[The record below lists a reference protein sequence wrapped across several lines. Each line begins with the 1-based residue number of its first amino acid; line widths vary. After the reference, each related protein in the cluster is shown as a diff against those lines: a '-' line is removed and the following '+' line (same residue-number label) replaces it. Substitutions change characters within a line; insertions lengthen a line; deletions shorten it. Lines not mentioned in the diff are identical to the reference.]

1 MNGLKISKLNF
12 TLIFIFFIIILWLI
26 SYVIIIPNYKNI
38 ETKKNNVNINTV
50 LSHFDTEITNLKN
63 IINDYSKWDD
73 TYNFIN
79 DKNGSYIYENFREGT
94 STLSDLHIDMIFYTD
109 KSNNIIFNKYTKKMN
124 ILDKNNFMIK
134 VIDLLKDIDNFYSIE
149 SIDKKLFIIV
159 KLEVKKSDGQGDS
172 NGFIYSLKIID
183 EGYIKNISNV
193 FEQTKLSLIKPEKNY
208 VNTIENKYI
217 KRINSYSYFEDDKIY
232 SNIGFFSK
240 DRFLFNLEI
249 ANTVEVLDDGLRVTY
264 YYNFIITILLALFV
278 YSSYK
283 KQKTLQHYNE
293 KLELEVQKRTE
304 NLDNSI
310 RLIEEKNKELYKL
323 STIDSLTNIKNR
335 RSFFLQSKELLTKAN
350 EENKNYFVLLI
361 DIDHFKKINDNY
373 GHAIGDSVLQE
384 FCLTILSIIDIDAV
398 FGRIGG
404 EEFCVSLF
412 DKDEEYASSLA
423 ERIRKKCDENIM
435 KIDNIEVKFT
445 ISIGISSN
453 KNKEEYI
460 DEILQNADDLLYTAK
475 RTGRNK
481 VIRNV

>member
-1 MNGLKISKLNF
+1 ML
-12 TLIFIFFIIILWLI
+12 
-26 SYVIIIPNYKNI
+26 
-38 ETKKNNVNINTV
+38 
-50 LSHFDTEITNLKN
+50 
-63 IINDYSKWDD
+63 
-73 TYNFIN
+73 
-79 DKNGSYIYENFREGT
+79 
-94 STLSDLHIDMIFYTD
+94 
-109 KSNNIIFNKYTKKMN
+109 
-124 ILDKNNFMIK
+124 
-134 VIDLLKDIDNFYSIE
+134 
-149 SIDKKLFIIV
+149 
-159 KLEVKKSDGQGDS
+159 
-172 NGFIYSLKIID
+172 
-183 EGYIKNISNV
+183 
-193 FEQTKLSLIKPEKNY
+193 KPEKNY
-208 VNTIENKYI
+208 VNTIENKDI
-217 KRINSYSYFEDDKIY
+217 KRINSYSYFEDNKIY

-240 DRFLFNLEI
+240 DRFLFNLETV
-249 ANTVEVLDDGLRVTY
+249 NTAEVLDDGLRVTY
-264 YYNFIITILLALFV
+264 YYNLIITILLALFM
-278 YSSYK
+278 YSSYI
-283 KQKTLQHYNE
+283 KQKTLQQYNE

-335 RSFFLQSKELLTKAN
+335 RSFFLQSKDLLTKAN

-384 FCLTILSIIDIDAV
+384 FCLTILSIIDKDAV

-404 EEFCVSLF
+404 EEFCISLF
-412 DKDEEYASSLA
+412 DKDEEYVSYLA
-423 ERIRKKCDENIM
+423 EKIRKKCDENIM
-435 KIDNIEVKFT
+435 KINNIEVKFT